1 MNPHPRKADPP
12 ASWAER
18 LRALRNLPP
27 LLAMVWETSPSL
39 ASVSLLCRLVWA
51 LVPLGM
57 LWVAKLIIDRVAA
70 ATAAKTGV
78 HDDLWPLV
86 ALEFGLAIAGD
97 LLMRAAGLAESLLGD
112 RFTHHIGVRLMRHAS
127 TLDLASFEDP
137 VFYDK
142 LERARRQSAARLG
155 MLSQI
160 ASLLQTI
167 LSLLSVSVVIISFSW
182 WFLPILVVAL
192 LPVFWGETRF
202 AMLAYSLLYRWTP
215 ERRELDYLR
224 LLGASVSTAKEVK
237 LFGLGGFLIERT
249 EALFDRYF
257 QENRKLAIQKA
268 VTNAALNVLP
278 LAGYYGAYAV
288 ILYRTAKGELSLGD
302 LTFLSGAFLRSRNAL
317 ESVFSTLSNVSEQ
330 ALFVRD
336 LFEFFDSKPTIED
349 HAHRLPAPRP
359 IRQGFEFQ
367 NVSFAYANSGKTV
380 LENVSFRLEPEERIA
395 LIGENGAGK
404 TTLIKLVSRLY
415 DPTAGRILLDGVDL
429 REYSPAELRKEIG
442 VIFQD
447 YVKFD
452 MLVKENIGVGR
463 VERMA
468 DQARVEAAAHK
479 SLASDVVG
487 NLANGYSHMLG
498 RRFEGGAELSMGQWQ
513 KIALA
518 RAYMRD
524 AQLLVLDEPTSSLD
538 ARAEFEVF
546 QRFADLTKGKM
557 AILISHRFSTVR
569 MADRILVLG
578 GGRIEEQ
585 GTHAQLVANG
595 ARYAELFELQAA
607 GYR

>member
-1 MNPHPRKADPP
+1 
-12 ASWAER
+12 
-18 LRALRNLPP
+18 
-27 LLAMVWETSPSL
+27 MVWETSPSL
-39 ASVSLLCRLVWA
+39 TIVSLISRLLWA
-51 LVPLGM
+51 LVPVGM
-57 LWVAKLIIDRVAA
+57 LWVAKLIVDLVAA
-70 ATAAKTGV
+70 ATIAKTGV
-78 HDDLWPLV
+78 PSDLWPLV
-86 ALEFGLAIAGD
+86 GTEFALAIAGD

-160 ASLLQTI
+160 AGLLQTI
-167 LSLLSVSVVIISFSW
+167 LSLLSVSIVIVSFSW
-182 WFLPILVVAL
+182 WFLPVLVLAL

-224 LLGASVSTAKEVK
+224 LLGASISTAKEVK
-237 LFGLGGFLIERT
+237 LFGLGDFLINRT

-257 QENRKLAIQKA
+257 QENRKLAVQKA
-268 VTNAALNVLP
+268 VTNAALNILP

-288 ILYRTAKGELSLGD
+288 ILYRTATGELSLGD
-302 LTFLSGAFLRSRNAL
+302 LTFLAGAFQRSRNAL
-317 ESVFSTLSNVSEQ
+317 ENVFSTLSNVSEQ

-336 LFEFFDSKPTIED
+336 LFEFFDSKPTIETPGNL
-349 HAHRLPAPRP
+349 LPAPRP

-367 NVSFAYANSGKTV
+367 NVSFAYANSDKPV
-380 LENVSFRLEPEERIA
+380 LVNVSFRLETEERLA

-404 TTLIKLVSRLY
+404 TTLIKLISRLY

-429 REYSPAELRKEIG
+429 REYSPSDLRKEIG

-447 YVKFD
+447 YVKYD

-463 VERMA
+463 IENVT
-468 DQARVEAAAHK
+468 DQDRIESAARK
-479 SLASDVVG
+479 SLASDVVAT
-487 NLANGYSHMLG
+487 LAGGYTHMLG
-498 RRFEGGAELSMGQWQ
+498 RRFEGGADLSMGQWQ

-546 QRFADLTKGKM
+546 QRFAELTKGKM

-585 GTHAQLVANG
+585 GTHAALVANG
-595 ARYAELFELQAA
+595 GRYAELFELQAA

>member
-1 MNPHPRKADPP
+1 MNPHAPKADPP
-12 ASWAER
+12 ASWRDR
-18 LRALRNLPP
+18 LHALRNLPP
-27 LLAMVWETSPSL
+27 LLAMVWETSPILCVISL
-39 ASVSLLCRLVWA
+39 FCRLLWS
-51 LVPLGM
+51 LVPLGT
-57 LWVAKLIIDRVAA
+57 LWVAKLIIDRIAA
-70 ATAAKTGV
+70 AAAAKSGV
-78 HDDLWPLV
+78 PDDLWPLV
-86 ALEFGLAIAGD
+86 AAEFALAISGD

-112 RFTHHIGVRLMRHAS
+112 RFTHHIGVRLMRHAA

-137 VFYDK
+137 IFYDK

-160 ASLLQTI
+160 AGLLQTL
-167 LSLLSVSVVIISFSW
+167 LSLLAVSAVIISFSW
-182 WFLPILVVAL
+182 WFLPILILAL
-192 LPVFWGETRF
+192 LPVFWGETKF

-224 LLGASVSTAKEVK
+224 LLGASISTAKEVK
-237 LFGLGGFLIERT
+237 LFGLGDFLINRT
-249 EALFDRYF
+249 ESLFDRYF

-268 VTNAALNVLP
+268 FTSAALNVLP

-302 LTFLSGAFLRSRNAL
+302 LTFLAGAFLRSRNAL

-336 LFEFFDSKPTIED
+336 LFEFFDSKPSIESKT
-349 HAHRLPAPRP
+349 ALLPAPRP
-359 IRQGFEFQ
+359 IKKGFEFQ
-367 NVSFAYANSGKTV
+367 NVSFSYANSPKPV
-380 LENVSFRLEPEERIA
+380 LENVSFHLHPEERLA

-404 TTLIKLVSRLY
+404 TTLIKLISRLY

-429 REYSPAELRKEIG
+429 REYSPADLRKEIG

-447 YVKFD
+447 YVKYD

-463 VERMA
+463 VDEMTNQTKIE
-468 DQARVEAAAHK
+468 DAAHK
-479 SLASDVVG
+479 SLASDVVAQ
-487 NLANGYSHMLG
+487 LTNGYSHMLG
-498 RRFEGGAELSMGQWQ
+498 RRFEGGADLSMGQWQ

-546 QRFADLTKGKM
+546 QRFAELTKGKM

-569 MADRILVLG
+569 MADKILVLG
-578 GGRIEEQ
+578 NGRIEEQ
-585 GTHAQLVANG
+585 GTHDELLKNR

>member
-1 MNPHPRKADPP
+1 MNPHGPKDPP
-12 ASWAER
+12 ASWRER
-18 LRALRNLPP
+18 LQALRNLPP
-27 LLAMVWETSPSL
+27 LLAMVWETSPALAL
-39 ASVSLLCRLVWA
+39 ASLFCRLLWS

-57 LWVAKLIIDRVAA
+57 LWVAKLIIDLVAA

-78 HDDLWPLV
+78 PDGLWPLV
-86 ALEFGLAIAGD
+86 AAEFGLAIAGD

-160 ASLLQTI
+160 ASLLQTL
-167 LSLLSVSVVIISFSW
+167 LSLLSVSAVIVSFSW
-182 WFLPILVVAL
+182 WFLPVLILAL

-215 ERRELDYLR
+215 ERRQLDYLR
-224 LLGASVSTAKEVK
+224 LLGASISTAKEVK
-237 LFGLGGFLIERT
+237 LFGLGPFLIERT

-257 QENRKLAIQKA
+257 AENKSLAIQKA
-268 VTNAALNVLP
+268 VTNAALNILP

-288 ILYRTAKGELSLGD
+288 ILYRTARGELSLGD

-317 ESVFSTLSNVSEQ
+317 ENVFQTLSNVSEQ

-336 LFEFFDSKPTIED
+336 LFEFFDSKPSIED
-349 HAHRLPAPRP
+349 TVPRLPAPRP

-367 NVSFAYANSGKTV
+367 DVSFAYANSRKPV
-380 LENVSFRLEPEERIA
+380 LENVSFRLEPAERIA

-404 TTLIKLVSRLY
+404 TTLIKLISRLY

-429 REYSPAELRKEIG
+429 REYTPADLRKEIG

-447 YVKFD
+447 YVKYD
-452 MLVKENIGVGR
+452 MLAKENIGVGWVEGMSDMDR
-463 VERMA
+463 VRN
-468 DQARVEAAAHK
+468 AAEK
-479 SLASDVVG
+479 SLASEVVSG
-487 NLANGYSHMLG
+487 LSLGYDHMLG
-498 RRFEGGAELSMGQWQ
+498 RRFEGGADLSIGQWQ

-585 GTHAQLVANG
+585 GTHAQLVSNG
-595 ARYAELFELQAA
+595 RRYAELFELQAA

>member
-57 LWVAKLIIDRVAA
+57 LWVAKLIIDRVAV

-78 HDDLWPLV
+78 PDDLWPLV

-237 LFGLGGFLIERT
+237 LFGLGDFLIERT

-468 DQARVEAAAHK
+468 DQARVEAAAQK

>member
-1 MNPHPRKADPP
+1 
-12 ASWAER
+12 
-18 LRALRNLPP
+18 
-27 LLAMVWETSPSL
+27 MVWETSPFLAIASL
-39 ASVSLLCRLVWA
+39 SCRLLWA
-51 LVPLGM
+51 LVPVGM
-57 LWVAKLIIDRVAA
+57 LWVAKLIVDRVAA
-70 ATAAKTGV
+70 ATIAKTGV
-78 HDDLWPLV
+78 PDDLWPLV
-86 ALEFGLAIAGD
+86 ATEFGLAIAGD
-97 LLMRAAGLAESLLGD
+97 LLMRGAGLAESLLGD
-112 RFTHHIGVRLMRHAS
+112 RFTHHIGVRLMRHAA

-160 ASLLQTI
+160 ASLLQAI

-182 WFLPILVVAL
+182 WFLPVLILAL

-215 ERRELDYLR
+215 ERRQLDYLR
-224 LLGASVSTAKEVK
+224 LLGASISTAKEVK
-237 LFGLGGFLIERT
+237 LFGLGTFLIERT

-257 QENRKLAIQKA
+257 HENRKLAIQKA
-268 VTNAALNVLP
+268 VANAALNVLP

-302 LTFLSGAFLRSRNAL
+302 LTFLSGAFLRSRNLL

-336 LFEFFDSKPTIED
+336 LFEFFDSKPTIETPD
-349 HAHRLPAPRP
+349 PRLPAPRP
-359 IRQGFEFQ
+359 IRKGFEFQ
-367 NVSFAYANSGKTV
+367 NVCFAYANSGKPV
-380 LENVSFRLEPEERIA
+380 LENINFRLEPEERIA

-415 DPTAGRILLDGVDL
+415 DPTAGRILLDGIDL
-429 REYSPAELRKEIG
+429 REYSPDDLRKEIG

-447 YVKFD
+447 YVKYD
-452 MLVKENIGVGR
+452 MLATENIGVGR
-463 VERMA
+463 I
-468 DQARVEAAAHK
+468 DQISDQGRIESAAQK
-479 SLASDVVG
+479 SLASDVVAG
-487 NLANGYSHMLG
+487 LTGGYEHMLG
-498 RRFEGGAELSMGQWQ
+498 RRFEGGADLSMGQWQ

-546 QRFADLTKGKM
+546 QRFAELTKGKM

-585 GTHAQLVANG
+585 GTHSQLVANG
-595 ARYAELFELQAA
+595 KRYAELFELQAA

>member
-237 LFGLGGFLIERT
+237 LFGLGDFLIERT

-349 HAHRLPAPRP
+349 HTHRLPAPRP

>member
-1 MNPHPRKADPP
+1 
-12 ASWAER
+12 
-18 LRALRNLPP
+18 
-27 LLAMVWETSPSL
+27 MVWETSPFLAISSL
-39 ASVSLLCRLVWA
+39 SCRFFWA
-51 LVPLGM
+51 MVPVGM
-57 LWVAKLIIDRVAA
+57 LWIAKLIVDRVAA
-70 ATAAKTGV
+70 ATIAKTGV
-78 HDDLWPLV
+78 PDDLWPLV
-86 ALEFGLAIAGD
+86 AAEFGLAIAGD
-97 LLMRAAGLAESLLGD
+97 LLMRGAGLAESLLGD

-160 ASLLQTI
+160 ASLLQAL

-182 WFLPILVVAL
+182 WFLPVLILAL

-215 ERRELDYLR
+215 ERRQLDYLR
-224 LLGASVSTAKEVK
+224 LLGASISTAKEVK
-237 LFGLGGFLIERT
+237 LFGLGNFLIERT

-257 QENRKLAIQKA
+257 HENRKLAIQKA

-278 LAGYYGAYAV
+278 LAGYYGAYAA

-302 LTFLSGAFLRSRNAL
+302 LTFLSGAFLRSRNLL

-336 LFEFFDSKPTIED
+336 LFEFFDSKPTIESPGPL
-349 HAHRLPAPRP
+349 LPAPRP

-367 NVSFAYANSGKTV
+367 NVSFAYANSDKPV
-380 LENVSFRLEPEERIA
+380 LENINFRLEQTERIA

-404 TTLIKLVSRLY
+404 TTLIKLISRLY
-415 DPTAGRILLDGVDL
+415 DPTAGRILLDGIDL
-429 REYSPAELRKEIG
+429 REYSPSDLRKEIG

-447 YVKFD
+447 YVKYD
-452 MLVKENIGVGR
+452 MLAKENIGVGR
-463 VERMA
+463 IEYLSDLDRI
-468 DQARVEAAAHK
+468 ETAAQK
-479 SLASDVVG
+479 SLASEVVAG
-487 NLANGYSHMLG
+487 LAKGYQHMLG

-546 QRFADLTKGKM
+546 QRFAELTKGKM

-585 GTHAQLVANG
+585 GTHSQLVANG
-595 ARYAELFELQAA
+595 KRYAELFELQAA